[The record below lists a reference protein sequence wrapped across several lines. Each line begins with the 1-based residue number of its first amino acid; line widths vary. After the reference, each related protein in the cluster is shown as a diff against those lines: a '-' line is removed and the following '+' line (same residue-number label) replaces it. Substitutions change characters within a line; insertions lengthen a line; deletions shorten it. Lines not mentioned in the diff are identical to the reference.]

1 MPSWDHE
8 VDVVVLGSGGAAL
21 AAALTATASG
31 ASVAVYEKAATVGGT
46 HGGFRAAWCGSLRI
60 NAPPTASSTVDDAL
74 SYLRAQSLRVDGRC
88 AGQHVRTDR
97 SGDARL
103 HRSAQRSAVRD
114 RHWFSRITSRS
125 YPAASPA
132 AVAR

>member
-46 HGGFRAAWCGSLRI
+46 TAVSGGVGWIPAHKRSPEREL
-60 NAPPTASSTVDDAL
+60 TVDDAL
-74 SYLRAQSLRVDGRC
+74 SHLRAQALVARSDALVDTF
-88 AGQHVRTDR
+88 VRTGPAVLDFIEAH
-97 SGDARL
+97 SGLRFEIATG
-103 HRSAQRSAVRD
+103 
-114 RHWFSRITSRS
+114 F
-125 YPAASPA
+125 
-132 AVAR
+132 